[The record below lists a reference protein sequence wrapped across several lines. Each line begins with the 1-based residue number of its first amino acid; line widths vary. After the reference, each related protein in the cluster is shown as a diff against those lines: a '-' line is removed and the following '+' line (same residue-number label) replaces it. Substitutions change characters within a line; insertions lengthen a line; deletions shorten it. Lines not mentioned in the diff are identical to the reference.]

1 MTYQIYIYTLA
12 LKDGYYYVGKT
23 IDPDRRFNEHFSDK
37 GAVWTKLHPPVSVI
51 EKESFLVS
59 SLEEEDRWE
68 NHQTIKMMK
77 AKGWQMVRGG
87 YWCNVGEIETI
98 KYFFVFRLARFPVPA
113 AFF

>member
-51 EKESFLVS
+51 EKESFSFLLS
-59 SLEEEDRWE
+59 KKR
-68 NHQTIKMMK
+68 T
-77 AKGWQMVRGG
+77 
-87 YWCNVGEIETI
+87 VGKTT
-98 KYFFVFRLARFPVPA
+98 KL
-113 AFF
+113 

>member
-51 EKESFLVS
+51 EKESRRIAKSYLDNIINSV
-59 SLEEEDRWE
+59 
-68 NHQTIKMMK
+68 IKK
-77 AKGWQMVRGG
+77 
-87 YWCNVGEIETI
+87 N
-98 KYFFVFRLARFPVPA
+98 
-113 AFF
+113 